1 MSQNIYQYPN
11 PNWGLK
17 LSLDSYDMSLTFDAN
32 DFNKEVVFSP
42 YLIAQTYGNRLPVYF
57 DINNTLTAQDLTLTY
72 KSYNPNNITV
82 CTGCATGYTLNSS
95 NLCAFNCP
103 TNCNACSNNNTCT
116 TCRGETDGG
125 SKLK

>member
-17 LSLDSYDMSLTFDAN
+17 LSLDSYDMSLTFDGQ

-42 YLIAQTYGNRLPVYF
+42 YLIAQTYGNRLPMYF

-72 KSYNPNNITV
+72 KNYKNDKP
-82 CTGCATGYTLNSS
+82 
-95 NLCAFNCP
+95 
-103 TNCNACSNNNTCT
+103 
-116 TCRGETDGG
+116 
-125 SKLK
+125 KM